1 MAVDMR
7 VPTRPVSPAVRPY
20 YFSAKHP
27 TRHHESSAIKQL
39 QPMSKVI
46 AEHRGWQ
53 LVFFRTDKT
62 YFAVSEQGNWL
73 YLGKYRNH
81 TEAAAMFPEELHTKR
96 GVER

>member
-7 VPTRPVSPAVRPY
+7 VPIRPVSPSVRPY

-27 TRHHESSAIKQL
+27 TGHLESSAINQL